1 MEYRRFEST
10 YVIRLD
16 PGEDIVEQVQ
26 AIARQEGIQLATVQG
41 LGAVNDFTVGVF
53 DTVSKQYHA
62 NHFQGS
68 YEIVSLTGTITT
80 MSGDVYCH
88 LHMSAGDAQG
98 HVVGG
103 HLNRAVI
110 SATGE
115 LVVTAIPGTVDR
127 KFSRRSSP
135 PRPAVRSGSGPCG
148 TRRRRCDAP
157 APPRA
162 PGRYPPGRCTSRW

>member
-1 MEYRRFEST
+1 MNKSGGVYRIGTGATSLMMIL
-10 YVIRLD
+10 VILCLTALSV
-16 PGEDIVEQVQ
+16 ISY
-26 AIARQEGIQLATVQG
+26 ASARSELAVARREGIQLATVQG

-127 KFSRRSSP
+127 KFSEEI
-135 PRPAVRSGSGPCG
+135 GLNLFQF
-148 TRRRRCDAP
+148 
-157 APPRA
+157 
-162 PGRYPPGRCTSRW
+162 